1 MAKKELKT
9 NVMRV
14 LDSKKLAYNHYAYDN
29 STVNGVEVARLLGQD
44 PDRVFKT
51 LVTRGKSGGFF
62 VFMVPVAEELDLK
75 KAARACG
82 EKAVEMLPQKE
93 LLPRTGYVHGGCS
106 PMRGKICSFPPIST
120 KRRRIMTPSSSLPG
134 AWAPR
139 WSCPCL
145 PCNRLCLSPRRILLK
160 HKSAKSPCF
169 ASAKQG
175 LFLYLFVKD
184 MFCTRKSLHF
194 FQIIC

>member
-29 STVNGVEVARLLGQD
+29 STVNGVEVAQLRGQD

-51 LVTRGKSGGFF
+51 LVTQGKSGGFF

-106 PMRGKICSFPPIST
+106 PIGMKKQYVTRIDESAKTQEQIYVSGGKIGSQI
-120 KRRRIMTPSSSLPG
+120 RLTPEDL
-134 AWAPR
+134 
-139 WSCPCL
+139 
-145 PCNRLCLSPRRILLK
+145 
-160 HKSAKSPCF
+160 AKAAKAEF
-169 ASAKQG
+169 A
-175 LFLYLFVKD
+175 D
-184 MFCTRKSLHF
+184 
-194 FQIIC
+194 IIRHEN

>member
-9 NVMRV
+9 NVIRV
-14 LDSKKLAYNHYAYDN
+14 LDSKKLAYNHYTYDN

-106 PMRGKICSFPPIST
+106 PIGMKKQFPTTFHSSALEQGAIAVSAGKIGDQVLVEPNALA
-120 KRRRIMTPSSSLPG
+120 KLVRG
-134 AWAPR
+134 A
-139 WSCPCL
+139 
-145 PCNRLCLSPRRILLK
+145 
-160 HKSAKSPCF
+160 F
-169 ASAKQG
+169 A
-175 LFLYLFVKD
+175 D
-184 MFCTRKSLHF
+184 
-194 FQIIC
+194 IIVSEE

>member
-14 LDSKKLAYNHYAYDN
+14 LDSKKLAYNHYVYDN

-44 PDRVFKT
+44 PGRVFKT
-51 LVTRGKSGGFF
+51 LVTRGKSGGYF

-93 LLPRTGYVHGGCS
+93 LLPAPAMCTAAGS
-106 PMRGKICSFPPIST
+106 PIG
-120 KRRRIMTPSSSLPG
+120 
-134 AWAPR
+134 
-139 WSCPCL
+139 
-145 PCNRLCLSPRRILLK
+145 
-160 HKSAKSPCF
+160 
-169 ASAKQG
+169 
-175 LFLYLFVKD
+175 
-184 MFCTRKSLHF
+184 
-194 FQIIC
+194 

>member
-14 LDSKKLAYNHYAYDN
+14 LDSKKLAYNHYTYDN

-106 PMRGKICSFPPIST
+106 PIGMKKRFPTFVDETAQLFDTIHFSGGKVGCQIRMNPDD
-120 KRRRIMTPSSSLPG
+120 LG
-134 AWAPR
+134 
-139 WSCPCL
+139 
-145 PCNRLCLSPRRILLK
+145 RLIP
-160 HKSAKSPCF
+160 
-169 ASAKQG
+169 
-175 LFLYLFVKD
+175 
-184 MFCTRKSLHF
+184 
-194 FQIIC
+194 FQYADLTV

>member
-29 STVNGVEVARLLGQD
+29 STVNGVEVARLLGQE
-44 PDRVFKT
+44 PERVFKT

-82 EKAVEMLPQKE
+82 EKAVEMLPKKE

-106 PMRGKICSFPPIST
+106 PIGMKKPFRTVAHETAKDFDTILFSAGKIGLQIET
-120 KRRRIMTPSSSLPG
+120 SLANLQKAVPVEL
-134 AWAPR
+134 A
-139 WSCPCL
+139 
-145 PCNRLCLSPRRILLK
+145 
-160 HKSAKSPCF
+160 
-169 ASAKQG
+169 
-175 LFLYLFVKD
+175 D
-184 MFCTRKSLHF
+184 
-194 FQIIC
+194 IIVS

>member
-51 LVTRGKSGGFF
+51 LVTRGKSGGYF

-106 PMRGKICSFPPIST
+106 PIGMKKRFPTFVDETAQLFDTIHFSGGKVGCQIRMNPDD
-120 KRRRIMTPSSSLPG
+120 LG
-134 AWAPR
+134 
-139 WSCPCL
+139 
-145 PCNRLCLSPRRILLK
+145 RLIP
-160 HKSAKSPCF
+160 
-169 ASAKQG
+169 
-175 LFLYLFVKD
+175 
-184 MFCTRKSLHF
+184 
-194 FQIIC
+194 FQYADLTV